1 MCWPRGNSSLLLV
14 ALLIISLPLA
24 RLFLE
29 PEADEAQQASPSHQ
43 PAKQKSIP
51 VKTPGQIDRAQTH
64 IEAYRPPRELPPSL
78 RGSDVDGAL
87 LVDGYGHFLPSPSA
101 LALFDYFLAASG
113 EQSEAQLRWRI
124 IAEIEARLSP
134 EAAFDATL
142 LLDTYLDFREALRYL
157 AQSSEAPAR
166 LAQRWQ
172 SIGQL
177 RREFF
182 GEDGAEVLF
191 GEAEQVISLDLERRR
206 IHLDT
211 TITTADKL
219 GQLQA
224 LNEALPPAIRAA
236 RQSANAPARSYAAVN
251 TLRSQGG
258 DDGEI
263 FALRASDF
271 GNAAAQRLAT
281 LDKQQEEWRQ
291 RLDNYHAA
299 RNQAMKQA
307 SNGDFSAL
315 RAIHFDDVN
324 ERRRVRALDQMTP

>member
-1 MCWPRGNSSLLLV
+1 MAPQRQNRPLLIAALVITATSL
-14 ALLIISLPLA
+14 ALLFTVPGDDLPEPAVNTPAQGQTLKLASAGTRILRAMPLA
-24 RLFLE
+24 TERFVHGE
-29 PEADEAQQASPSHQ
+29 
-43 PAKQKSIP
+43 
-51 VKTPGQIDRAQTH
+51 
-64 IEAYRPPRELPPSL
+64 RPLSL

-87 LVDGYGHFLPSPSA
+87 LVDSTGHFLPSPSA

-124 IAEIEARLSP
+124 IAEIERRLSP
-134 EAAFDATL
+134 EAAFDASL
-142 LLDTYLDFREALRYL
+142 LLDTYLDFREALREL
-157 AQSSEAPAR
+157 AQSSEAPAG
-166 LAQRWQ
+166 LTQRWQ

-177 RREFF
+177 RREYF
-182 GEDGAEVLF
+182 GEDGTEALF

-211 TITTADKL
+211 TLSAADKL
-219 GQLQA
+219 VQLQA
-224 LNEALPPAIRAA
+224 LNAALPPAIRAA
-236 RQSANAPARSYAAVN
+236 RQRAHAPSHSYAAVA

-281 LDKQQEEWRQ
+281 LDRQQEAWRQ

-299 RNQAMKQA
+299 RNQVMKQA

>member
-1 MCWPRGNSSLLLV
+1 MAPQRQNRSPLIAALAITGTSL
-14 ALLIISLPLA
+14 ALLFAVPGDDLPEPAANTQAQSQTPRLVSDGTRILRAMPLA
-24 RLFLE
+24 TERFAHGE
-29 PEADEAQQASPSHQ
+29 
-43 PAKQKSIP
+43 
-51 VKTPGQIDRAQTH
+51 
-64 IEAYRPPRELPPSL
+64 RPLSL

-87 LVDGYGHFLPSPSA
+87 LVDSTGHFLPSPSA

-124 IAEIEARLSP
+124 IAEIESRLSP

-142 LLDTYLDFREALRYL
+142 LLDTYLDFRHALRDL
-157 AQSSEAPAR
+157 AQSSAAPAE

-182 GEDGAEVLF
+182 GEDGAEHLF

-211 TITTADKL
+211 TLSTADKSL
-219 GQLQA
+219 QLHA
-224 LNEALPPAIRAA
+224 ISEALPPAIRTA
-236 RQSANAPARSYAAVN
+236 RQRANAPAHNYAAVA

-281 LDKQQEEWRQ
+281 LDRQQEAWRQ
-291 RLDNYHAA
+291 RLDNYRTA
-299 RNQAMKQA
+299 RNQVIKQA
-307 SNGDFSAL
+307 SAADLSAL
-315 RAIHFDDVN
+315 RAIHFSDEN
-324 ERRRVRALDQMTP
+324 ERRRVRALDQVTL